1 MNKYIL
7 GIDGGG
13 TKTLGALF
21 NEKGEI
27 VLRVENGFSNFS
39 ANEEISKQNIEKT
52 LDDLYKGLVPG
63 DEIIHIQLGIAGH
76 SKLIN
81 KEEYIAHLKY
91 KYNTSVNMTND
102 AIIALYSVKRDLEMN
117 VIMVLGGTGS
127 VIMISDDSGSTI
139 IGGFGHLLGDEG
151 SSYHLSIT
159 ALRNIIK
166 ESEEDNEYSELS
178 LEILNEIG
186 AETHYGISKFVYNTT
201 KSGIAQL
208 SKFIASIALKGNKEA
223 IELFVNEGIHL
234 GRQTYSAYQKLGTSD
249 VVMIGIKGGFLL
261 NAPYVKETLIKEL
274 DRLNINYEISEEQ
287 VEPVIG
293 AYYYGLKN
301 ISKERH
307 HGWYK

>member
-1 MNKYIL
+1 MSRYIL
-7 GIDGGG
+7 GVDGGG

-21 NEKGEI
+21 NEQGEI

-52 LDDLYKGLVPG
+52 LDDLYKELVPE

-102 AIIALYSVKRDLEMN
+102 AIIALYSVKRNLEMS

-127 VIMISDDSGSTI
+127 VIMTSDETGSRI

-151 SSYHLSIT
+151 SSYHLAIT

-166 ESEEDNEYSELS
+166 ESEEDNKYSDL
-178 LEILNEIG
+178 
-186 AETHYGISKFVYNTT
+186 
-201 KSGIAQL
+201 
-208 SKFIASIALKGNKEA
+208 SIAILKKNRCK
-223 IELFVNEGIHL
+223 N
-234 GRQTYSAYQKLGTSD
+234 
-249 VVMIGIKGGFLL
+249 
-261 NAPYVKETLIKEL
+261 TL
-274 DRLNINYEISEEQ
+274 
-287 VEPVIG
+287 
-293 AYYYGLKN
+293 
-301 ISKERH
+301 
-307 HGWYK
+307 